1 MPESP
6 SPEPEAPELPGAE
19 PDLSFEQAF
28 ERLEGLVREMESD
41 EMPLSSLIEGY
52 ERGIQLHALCQKRL
66 EEAQGRIEMIRQR
79 ADGEIAVEPFDED
92 AAASVAA
99 TESAAEESPA
109 DDGAA
114 ASPSPPSLKD
124 DAELF

>member
-1 MPESP
+1 MPEST
-6 SPEPEAPELPGAE
+6 PEPAAPELPGAD

-66 EEAQGRIEMIRQR
+66 EEAQGRIEVIRQR
-79 ADGEIAVEPFDED
+79 ADSEIAVEPFDE
-92 AAASVAA
+92 AA
-99 TESAAEESPA
+99 TEAAEDESPA
-109 DDGAA
+109 ESGS
-114 ASPSPPSLKD
+114 SPSSPPSLKD

>member
-1 MPESP
+1 MPEST
-6 SPEPEAPELPGAE
+6 PEPAAPELPGAD

-66 EEAQGRIEMIRQR
+66 EEAQGRIEVIRQR
-79 ADGEIAVEPFDED
+79 ADGEIAVEPFDE
-92 AAASVAA
+92 AA
-99 TESAAEESPA
+99 TEAAEDESPA
-109 DDGAA
+109 ESGS
-114 ASPSPPSLKD
+114 SPSSPPSLKD

>member
-6 SPEPEAPELPGAE
+6 SPDSEAPELPGAE

-79 ADGEIAVEPFDED
+79 ADGEIAVEPFDDD

-99 TESAAEESPA
+99 SDSSGEASPA
-109 DDGAA
+109 VDGEP
-114 ASPSPPSLKD
+114 SSTSPPSLKD